1 MSSILIQDVS
11 KPFETKDGSVQALK
25 HVSLSIET
33 GDIYGIIGM
42 SGAGKSTLV
51 RCMNFLEVPS
61 EGKVLIDGKSL
72 SEFFPKE
79 LRKEREKI
87 GMIFQHFNLL
97 MQKNVLENVCFPL
110 YIQGKKKAEARA
122 KALELLEIVGLA
134 DRAKAYPAQL
144 SGGQKQR
151 VAIARA
157 LASDP
162 QILLCDEATSAL
174 DPQTTSSILEL
185 LQDINQKFGI
195 TIVII
200 THQMSVVREICTHV
214 AIMKDGEV
222 KEQGLVEEIF
232 SHPKSQ
238 VAKELIS
245 KDSGND
251 VESKKLTQ
259 SEIQDGEIVRIVF
272 SENSAFEPVIAN
284 LILTFHE
291 PVNILK
297 ANTKNVG
304 GVAKG
309 EMILQFMSDSTNVP
323 EMKKFLTERGLE
335 IGEAN

>member
-11 KPFETKDGSVQALK
+11 KTFETKDGSVQALN

-72 SEFFPKE
+72 SEFSSKE

>member
-11 KPFETKDGSVQALK
+11 KTFETKDGSVQALN
-25 HVSLSIET
+25 HVSLSIES

-61 EGKVLIDGKSL
+61 EGRVLIDGKSL
-72 SEFFPKE
+72 SEFSPKE